1 MRTVLVLALASTA
14 AAAAFSLGCS
24 RSDAPPSATTSPS
37 AANTSSAAAGTLL
50 LGERISSPIIPLA
63 ELVSHPAKFQNRV
76 IATTG
81 KVTSV
86 CQERGCWME
95 LQDASGQAHVRMH
108 GHSFFVP
115 KTSSGHVARVQAT
128 VLSGPTEECADEPA
142 SSASGKA
149 TARIEL
155 DATGVELD

>member
-1 MRTVLVLALASTA
+1 MRYVVSLPAIASVLAGLAGLA
-14 AAAAFSLGCS
+14 LGCG
-24 RSDAPPSATTSPS
+24 RSDAPSPVAT
-37 AANTSSAAAGTLL
+37 ASSAAPIPSGTLL
-50 LGERISSPIIPLA
+50 LGERISTPIVSLA
-63 ELVSHPAKFQNRV
+63 DIAAHPAQFQNHV

-95 LQDASGQAHVRMH
+95 IADASGQAHVRMH

-128 VLSGPTEECADEPA
+128 VLSAPGETCADSPPP
-142 SSASGKA
+142 GKTVA
-149 TARIEL
+149 QIEL
-155 DATGVELD
+155 DATGIELD